1 MEEAPKP
8 WSNLTGAAIAAGV
21 ATLLYLLTTT
31 IGAKLALTPI
41 EGGSLATRLSV
52 VVRSTLLAVGTGATM
67 IFGVVALGLV
77 LLTIKQISQTK
88 KLEK

>member
-1 MEEAPKP
+1 MEESPKP
-8 WSNLTGAAIAAGV
+8 LNNLAGAAISAGV

-31 IGAKLALTPI
+31 IGAKLALTPL

-52 VVRSTLLAVGTGATM
+52 VVRSALLAVGTGATM

-77 LLTIKQISQTK
+77 LLTIKQINQNK
-88 KLEK
+88 KTE